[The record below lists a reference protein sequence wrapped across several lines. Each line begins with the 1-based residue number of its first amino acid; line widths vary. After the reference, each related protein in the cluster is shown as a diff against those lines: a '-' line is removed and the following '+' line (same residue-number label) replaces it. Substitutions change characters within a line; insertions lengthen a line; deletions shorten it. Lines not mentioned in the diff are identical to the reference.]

1 MNAVRVGRVDVIALT
16 GGIAAGKSTV
26 ARRWHERGAVIIDA
40 DALAREAVAPGS
52 AGLEAIVDR
61 FGADVLDEHG
71 ALDRGALGRRV
82 FADEAERS
90 ALNAIVHP
98 EVRRLYREAVARARD
113 ADPDALIVYDVPL
126 LAEARARDEFG
137 LVVVVDAP
145 AQVRVRRLVEH
156 RGMTDQEARERVA
169 AQLTDDE
176 RRALA
181 DIVIDA
187 SGTLESTLEHAD
199 EVWSTL
205 RSRVGVGGAE

>member
-1 MNAVRVGRVDVIALT
+1 MDRVDVIALT

-26 ARRWHERGAVIIDA
+26 ARRWREHGAVIIDA

-52 AGLEAIVDR
+52 AGLEAIVER
-61 FGADVLDEHG
+61 FGAGVLDEHG

-98 EVRRLYREAVARARD
+98 EVRRLYREAVARARE
-113 ADPDALIVYDVPL
+113 ADPEALIVYDVPL
-126 LAEARARDEFG
+126 LVEARARDEFG

-145 AQVRVRRLVEH
+145 APTRVRRLVEH
-156 RGMTDQEARERVA
+156 RGLTEQEARERIA
-169 AQLTDDE
+169 AQMSDDE

-181 DIVIDA
+181 DIVLDA
-187 SGTLESTLEHAD
+187 SGTLERTLEQAD
-199 EVWSTL
+199 EVWGTL
-205 RSRVGVGGAE
+205 RSRASVGGAE

>member
-1 MNAVRVGRVDVIALT
+1 VDVIALT

-26 ARRWHERGAVIIDA
+26 ARRWREHGAVIIDA

-52 AGLEAIVDR
+52 AGLEAIVER
-61 FGADVLDEHG
+61 FGATVLDEHG

-98 EVRRLYREAVARARD
+98 EVRRLYREAVERSRD
-113 ADPDALIVYDVPL
+113 ADPRAIIVYDVPL
-126 LAEARARDEFG
+126 LAEARARDEFDP
-137 LVVVVDAP
+137 VVVVDAP
-145 AQVRVRRLVEH
+145 AETRVRRLMEQ
-156 RGMTDQEARERVA
+156 RDMTEGEARERVA
-169 AQLTDDE
+169 AQVPDDE

-187 SGTLESTLEHAD
+187 SGALEHTLAQAD
-199 EVWSTL
+199 AVWGTL
-205 RSRVGVGGAE
+205 RSRAAVGGGA

>member
-1 MNAVRVGRVDVIALT
+1 MIALT

-26 ARRWHERGAVIIDA
+26 ARRWRDRGAVIIDA

-52 AGLEAIVDR
+52 AGLEAIVER
-61 FGADVLDEHG
+61 FGAEVLDEHG
-71 ALDRGALGRRV
+71 ALDRRALGRRV

-113 ADPDALIVYDVPL
+113 ANPESLIVYDVPL
-126 LAEARARDEFG
+126 LEEARESDEFG
-137 LVVVVDAP
+137 AVVVVDAP
-145 AQVRVRRLVEH
+145 AQTRARRLVEH

-169 AQLTDDE
+169 AQATDDE

-181 DIVIDA
+181 DIVLDA
-187 SGTLESTLEHAD
+187 SGTFEHTIAQAD
-199 EVWSTL
+199 QVWSLL
-205 RSRVGVGGAE
+205 RSRHPVGGAE